1 MTNEKSKTIF
11 FNGKVV
17 TLDSSDTI
25 ASAVAVKDG
34 RILAVGSDEQVK
46 QFANPGAHL
55 IDLGGKT
62 MLPGLIDA
70 HTHLAWAAL
79 VFHTFVD
86 GRCPPNKSVSDI
98 LERIRQRVIETYKGE
113 WISVQGSFFA
123 NFKLDEK
130 RLPRKEDLDSVAP
143 EHPVAYVNTVH
154 SHVVN
159 SAALKSLNITKRTP
173 NPPGAMIERDEKT
186 GEPTGYLRECN
197 TILPIMSFTDEQIK
211 NSIRD
216 IVPEYWV
223 KQGCTTAYSFADAR
237 EFRIYQELAKER
249 SLPLRIQAM
258 PMDVALGSDPVIEGL
273 ITLGIQQG
281 FGNEWLKIGGVKIF
295 LDGAFMGLGAATW
308 GPYLNMP
315 VKDYY
320 GIPKFEHAAP
330 FNELVL
336 KAHNGGLQLCIHAIG
351 EKAQDWALDA
361 YEDVFKVNLRYHRHR
376 IEHFGNLMTSAERIH
391 RANQLGIIPVTTVEW
406 LYEEGDFIERYLGIT
421 RRDQSWPLRSMID
434 AGLKVANCSDTVGA
448 TPFSTNPFYSMW
460 CAVTRQTFFGD
471 RLVPS
476 EAISVREALRLY
488 TINAAYSGFEE
499 DLKGSI
505 EPGKLADLIVIDR
518 DILTIPEDQ
527 IKDIK
532 VNMTVLNGN
541 IVYKRK

>member
-1 MTNEKSKTIF
+1 MTLKTEIDIMTNEKSKIIF

-55 IDLGGKT
+55 IDLSGKT

-98 LERIRQRVIETYKGE
+98 LERIRQRVIETDKGE

-186 GEPTGYLRECN
+186 GEPTGYLRECSN
-197 TILPIMSFTDEQIK
+197 ILPIMSFTDEQIK
-211 NSIRD
+211 KAIRD
-216 IVPEYWV
+216 IVPQYWV
-223 KQGCTTAYSFADAR
+223 KQGCTTAYSFADER
-237 EFRIYQELAKER
+237 EFRIYQELAKEG

-308 GPYLNMP
+308 EPYLNMP
-315 VKDYY
+315 VRDY
-320 GIPKFEHAAP
+320 
-330 FNELVL
+330 
-336 KAHNGGLQLCIHAIG
+336 
-351 EKAQDWALDA
+351 
-361 YEDVFKVNLRYHRHR
+361 
-376 IEHFGNLMTSAERIH
+376 
-391 RANQLGIIPVTTVEW
+391 
-406 LYEEGDFIERYLGIT
+406 
-421 RRDQSWPLRSMID
+421 
-434 AGLKVANCSDTVGA
+434 
-448 TPFSTNPFYSMW
+448 
-460 CAVTRQTFFGD
+460 
-471 RLVPS
+471 
-476 EAISVREALRLY
+476 
-488 TINAAYSGFEE
+488 
-499 DLKGSI
+499 
-505 EPGKLADLIVIDR
+505 
-518 DILTIPEDQ
+518 
-527 IKDIK
+527 
-532 VNMTVLNGN
+532 
-541 IVYKRK
+541 